1 MRVYKKTLL
10 SMMLAT
16 TILFGSACGNG
27 TSNVNE
33 GSTTK
38 MESSTVTESKE
49 ETIDYNSIIAQL
61 EDTDSPSF
69 ADFNSITMDG
79 KVVDES
85 IIKDKKLTMINVW
98 ATFCGYCIDE
108 MPHLNELNQEYA
120 DQGFQVIGAIT
131 DVLNSNGSVIDS
143 QMDLAKEIVAK
154 TGVEYP
160 TLLPTNDLIRML
172 LGGVSSVPATIF
184 VDSDG
189 NLVGDGYLGA
199 KSKAD
204 WEKIIQEKLKE
215 VQS

>member
-33 GSTTK
+33 DSTTE
-38 MESSTVTESKE
+38 MESSTVTESKT
-49 ETIDYNSIIAQL
+49 ETIDYDSIIAQL
-61 EDTDSPSF
+61 EDADSPSF
-69 ADFNSITMDG
+69 ADFNGITMDG

-85 IIKDKKLTMINVW
+85 IIKEKKLTMINVW

-120 DQGFQVIGAIT
+120 DQGFQVIGVIT

-143 QMDLAKEIVAK
+143 QMDLAKEIVEK

-204 WEKIIQEKLKE
+204 WETIIQEKLKE